1 MMRGRHAVE
10 RAVHYGSMTV
20 LGGGRGGHSKH
31 VRLIAVIVDVV
42 HGSIGRWHGIP
53 VLHGVAPLLLLML
66 LLLIL
71 LLLLLLLL
79 LILLLLHH
87 SHSVAVGSIPR

>member
-1 MMRGRHAVE
+1 MRGHAVE
-10 RAVHYGSMTV
+10 RTVHYGRMTV

-31 VRLIAVIVDVV
+31 VPLIAVIVDVV

-53 VLHGVAPLLLLML
+53 VLHGVAPLLLL
-66 LLLIL
+66 LLIL
-71 LLLLLLLL
+71 LLLLLLLVV
-79 LILLLLHH
+79 LLLHH